1 MMSTPNRLDEEE
13 LKAFKRRARSRQESF
28 NSRLKNFGALEQ
40 RFRHGQEKHK
50 IVFEAICVICQ
61 TQLETGSPLFE
72 V

>member
-1 MMSTPNRLDEEE
+1 MMSTPNQFDEEE

-50 IVFEAICVICQ
+50 IVFEA
-61 TQLETGSPLFE
+61 
-72 V
+72 